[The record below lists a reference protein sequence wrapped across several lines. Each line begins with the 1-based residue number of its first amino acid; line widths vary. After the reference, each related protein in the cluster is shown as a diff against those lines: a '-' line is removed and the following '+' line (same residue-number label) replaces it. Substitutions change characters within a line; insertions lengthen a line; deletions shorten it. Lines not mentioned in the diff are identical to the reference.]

1 MTEGTLHVFS
11 PTAVASTGG
20 RGAGTEESPPPR
32 LYNVIEVF
40 QHINYVQNQNNFI
53 KLVIMPYITELV
65 SVSRNTLGNGNI
77 N

>member
-1 MTEGTLHVFS
+1 MCLVLLQWHQLGDEGLVLRS
-11 PTAVASTGG
+11 P
-20 RGAGTEESPPPR
+20 PPPR

>member
-1 MTEGTLHVFS
+1 MCLVLLQWHQLGDEGLVL
-11 PTAVASTGG
+11 
-20 RGAGTEESPPPR
+20 RSPPPR